1 MKSVTCTHPVAKR
14 LDALYWSFVNDD
26 VSPQPELPPLTPAQ
40 KRPWRKIEW
49 DFHVRA
55 FSEEMALINFLPEKK
70 RKAAVAEM
78 IDHARCKGVDLSRP
92 ALGLT
97 P

>member
-1 MKSVTCTHPVAKR
+1 MNEQASDTTSTV
-14 LDALYWSFVNDD
+14 
-26 VSPQPELPPLTPAQ
+26 PLTPAQ
-40 KRPWRKIEW
+40 KRMWRKVMR

-55 FSEEMALINFLPEKK
+55 FGEEMARINFLPEKK

-78 IDHARCKGVDLSRP
+78 IDHARSKGVDLSRP
-92 ALGLT
+92 ALGVT

>member
-1 MKSVTCTHPVAKR
+1 MKKLPLPSEINKHRRR
-14 LDALYWSFVNDD
+14 L
-26 VSPQPELPPLTPAQ
+26 T
-40 KRPWRKIEW
+40 RIMR

-55 FSEEMALINFLPEKK
+55 FGEEMARINFLPEKR

-78 IDHARCKGVDLSRP
+78 IDHARRNGVNLNRP
-92 ALGLT
+92 ALGVT

>member
-1 MKSVTCTHPVAKR
+1 MNEQAPATASTA
-14 LDALYWSFVNDD
+14 A
-26 VSPQPELPPLTPAQ
+26 LTPAQ
-40 KRPWRKIEW
+40 KRMWRKVLR

-55 FSEEMALINFLPEKK
+55 FGEEMARINFLPEKK

-78 IDHARCKGVDLSRP
+78 IDHARSKGVDLSRP
-92 ALGLT
+92 ALGVT

>member
-1 MKSVTCTHPVAKR
+1 MNPEESAREKEAARRQRR
-14 LDALYWSFVNDD
+14 L
-26 VSPQPELPPLTPAQ
+26 
-40 KRPWRKIEW
+40 RRIMR

-55 FSEEMALINFLPEKK
+55 FGEELARINFLPEKK

-78 IDHARCKGVDLSRP
+78 IDHARRKGVKLTRP
-92 ALGLT
+92 ALGVT

>member
-1 MKSVTCTHPVAKR
+1 MR
-14 LDALYWSFVNDD
+14 
-26 VSPQPELPPLTPAQ
+26 
-40 KRPWRKIEW
+40 

-55 FSEEMALINFLPEKK
+55 FGEELARINFLPEKQ

-78 IDHARCKGVDLSRP
+78 IDHARSKGVKLGKP
-92 ALGLT
+92 ALGVT

>member
-1 MKSVTCTHPVAKR
+1 MR
-14 LDALYWSFVNDD
+14 
-26 VSPQPELPPLTPAQ
+26 
-40 KRPWRKIEW
+40 

-55 FSEEMALINFLPEKK
+55 FGEEMARINFLPEKR

-78 IDHARCKGVDLSRP
+78 IDYARSKGVKLGRP
-92 ALGLT
+92 ALGVT